1 MRLPITLSLYIVRN
15 FVMAFVIALAIVLTI
30 IGLIE
35 LVELIRRASYKEN
48 AVPFHIILEMALL
61 KIPETAE
68 RILPFAVLIGAM
80 FSLSRM
86 TKSSELVVARA
97 SGVSV
102 WQFLMPEVLSAMA
115 LGLFFVGVFNPIS
128 SAMISRFEMLE
139 GKYITNRPSILSVSP
154 SGLWLRQ
161 VETLPVSFN
170 NKQIEE
176 YIIHARRISQQDMS
190 LTQVIIFVFAK
201 HHEFIGRIDAPMA
214 SLQDGYWRI
223 TEPTLAVPGLT
234 PVSKKEYDLETT
246 LSINQ
251 IKESFASPKTLSFW
265 ELPGFINTLEKAG
278 FSALRHKL
286 YWNTLL
292 AMPLMLGAM
301 VFIAAIFSL
310 RHYRRGGIGLMIAAG
325 IGSGFVV
332 YFVSNIVY
340 ALGFSG
346 SLPVVLSAWTPPIV
360 ASMAS
365 VAFLLHLED
374 G

>member
-1 MRLPITLSLYIVRN
+1 MRLPITLSLYIARN
-15 FVMAFVIALAIVLTI
+15 FMVAFVIAMMIVLTI

-35 LVELIRRASYKEN
+35 LVELIRRASYREN
-48 AVPFHIILEMALL
+48 TIPFHIILEMTLL

-102 WQFLMPEVLSAMA
+102 WQFLMPEVLSAM
-115 LGLFFVGVFNPIS
+115 LVGLFFISVFNPIS

-161 VETLPVSFN
+161 VETLPVAFN

-190 LTQVIIFVFAK
+190 LSQVIIFVFAK

-214 SLQDGYWRI
+214 SLQDGYWQI
-223 TEPTLAVPGLT
+223 TEPRLAVPGLT
-234 PVSKKEYDLETT
+234 PVSKKEYHLETT

-265 ELPGFINTLEKAG
+265 ELPSFINTLEKAG

-310 RHYRRGGIGLMIAAG
+310 RHYRRGGVGLMIAAG

-346 SLPVVLSAWTPPIV
+346 SLPIVLSAWTPPIV

>member
-1 MRLPITLSLYIVRN
+1 MRLPITLSLYIARN

-234 PVSKKEYDLETT
+234 PVSKNMT
-246 LSINQ
+246 
-251 IKESFASPKTLSFW
+251 W
-265 ELPGFINTLEKAG
+265 R
-278 FSALRHKL
+278 LR
-286 YWNTLL
+286 
-292 AMPLMLGAM
+292 
-301 VFIAAIFSL
+301 
-310 RHYRRGGIGLMIAAG
+310 
-325 IGSGFVV
+325 
-332 YFVSNIVY
+332 
-340 ALGFSG
+340 
-346 SLPVVLSAWTPPIV
+346 
-360 ASMAS
+360 
-365 VAFLLHLED
+365 
-374 G
+374 